1 MVGTVKIIVV
11 VDGMVKGVVVEEEI
25 ETVVTMATLVDQT
38 DTRIKIL
45 I

>member
-25 ETVVTMATLVDQT
+25 ETGVTMATLVDQT